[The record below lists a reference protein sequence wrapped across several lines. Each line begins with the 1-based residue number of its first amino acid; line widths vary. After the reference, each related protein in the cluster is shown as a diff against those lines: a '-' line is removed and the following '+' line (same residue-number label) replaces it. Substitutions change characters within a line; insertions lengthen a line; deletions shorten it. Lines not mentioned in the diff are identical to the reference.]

1 MTTETTERKKLTYE
15 DYAQIPEDGCQHEI
29 IDGEHYVNPA
39 PSTYHQAVSRRIQFL
54 LYAQIELTQRG
65 VVINA
70 PYDVQLFAHDILQ
83 PDIVVVLNARQHI
96 ITPSRIQGTPD
107 LVIEILSMSSESRDR
122 KLKRARY
129 QKAGVPEFWI
139 VDPFEHKIEQLVL
152 RDGTY
157 VLLPRTD
164 VLQLTILDG
173 VSVPLDEVWQVDR

>member
-1 MTTETTERKKLTYE
+1 MTTETTERRKLTYE

-173 VSVPLDEVWQVDR
+173 VPVPLDEVWQVDR